1 MSKKQTAV
9 EWLVNELK
17 KSIHYQ
23 RVINEVNQ
31 SSSQNK
37 NVIDEAKQMEEEQ
50 IKDAYGDGINGHRND
65 FCNRDEYF
73 VKTYGDVL

>member
-1 MSKKQTAV
+1 MQTAV

-37 NVIDEAKQMEEEQ
+37 DVIDEAKQMEKQEIESAYEEGYNRAAKVIEDEIQ
-50 IKDAYGDGINGHRND
+50 RVLKDNI
-65 FCNRDEYF
+65 
-73 VKTYGDVL
+73 